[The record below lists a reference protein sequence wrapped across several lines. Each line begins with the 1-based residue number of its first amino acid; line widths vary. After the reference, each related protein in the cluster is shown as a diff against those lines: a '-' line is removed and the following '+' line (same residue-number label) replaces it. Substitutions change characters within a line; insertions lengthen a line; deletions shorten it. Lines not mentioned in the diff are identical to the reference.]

1 MYDLF
6 ILLYPWY
13 LVGHIISVVA
23 WMAGIFYLP
32 RLFVYHSE
40 EVSKNSNTDRLFV
53 KMEDRLLNVIM
64 VPAMISSW
72 FFGVCLS
79 IVPGV
84 VDWAVFWPWIKLCS
98 VLLLTIFHFWLSKQ
112 QVLFKKGQNK
122 LSGRTYRIMNEVP
135 TVLLI
140 IIVTMVVVQP
150 I

>member
-6 ILLYPWY
+6 IFLYPWY

-79 IVPGV
+79 IIPGV
-84 VDWAVFWPWIKLCS
+84 VDWAVFWPWIKLFS

-135 TVLLI
+135 TVLVI
-140 IIVTMVVVQP
+140 IIVTMVIVQP

>member
-6 ILLYPWY
+6 IFLYPWY
-13 LVGHIISVVA
+13 LVGHIVSVVA

-40 EVSKNSNTDRLFV
+40 EVSKNSHTDRLFV

>member
-1 MYDLF
+1 
-6 ILLYPWY
+6 
-13 LVGHIISVVA
+13 
-23 WMAGIFYLP
+23 
-32 RLFVYHSE
+32 
-40 EVSKNSNTDRLFV
+40 
-53 KMEDRLLNVIM
+53 MEDRLLNVIM

-122 LSGRTYRIMNEVP
+122 LRGRTYRIMNEVP

>member
-6 ILLYPWY
+6 IFLYPWY

-84 VDWAVFWPWIKLCS
+84 VDWAVFWPWIKLFS

-140 IIVTMVVVQP
+140 IIVAMVVVQP

>member
-6 ILLYPWY
+6 ISFYSWY
-13 LVGHIISVVA
+13 LVGHIISVIA

-40 EVSKNSNTDRLFV
+40 EVSKNSNTDQLFV

-84 VDWAVFWPWIKLCS
+84 VDWAVFWPWIKLFS

-112 QVLFKKGQNK
+112 QVLFKKGHNK

-140 IIVTMVVVQP
+140 IIVTMVVGQP
-150 I
+150 L

>member
-1 MYDLF
+1 MYDFF
-6 ILLYPWY
+6 ISLYSWY
-13 LVGHIISVVA
+13 LVGHIISVIA

-40 EVSKNSNTDRLFV
+40 EVNKNSDTDRLFI
-53 KMEDRLLNVIM
+53 KMEHRLLKVIM

-72 FFGVCLS
+72 FFGICLS
-79 IVPGV
+79 IIPGV
-84 VDWAVFWPWIKLCS
+84 VDWELFWPWIKLFS
-98 VLLLTIFHFWLSKQ
+98 VLSLTLFHFWLNRQ
-112 QVLFKKGQNK
+112 QVFFKTGQNK
-122 LSGRTYRIMNEVP
+122 LNGRTYRIMNEVP

>member
-6 ILLYPWY
+6 ISLYPWY
-13 LVGHIISVVA
+13 LVGHIISVIA

-64 VPAMISSW
+64 VPAMVSSW

-84 VDWAVFWPWIKLCS
+84 LDWTVFWPWLKLCS